1 MVPERLT
8 YDADISINQ
17 LNLHHFLPKDSIY
30 TLSADIKAKG
40 YGTDLFSSQSRLTAD
55 ANIRLLKYGYM
66 NLDNLTAQATLE
78 NGRAQASITGHNE
91 IFDGNMAV
99 DMMLSTKEVEGTVSA
114 DLTKADLYQM
124 RLLDRHLTIGTHG
137 SLKISSDMKNT
148 HYVSGRLNEM
158 YIKNDKKTYNPGD
171 VGILLKLF
179 TDTTVV
185 RAQSGDFI
193 LKFDARGGYEKMLAQ
208 MTTLTDTVMT
218 QFENKIINQPAIKAL
233 LPEMK
238 LHLESKRENPV
249 ANFLRALDID
259 FKEMTL
265 DLTTSPETG
274 INGTSH
280 LYSLNYDSTRID
292 TVRLNLTQK
301 GDRLSY
307 QGQI

>member
-1 MVPERLT
+1 
-8 YDADISINQ
+8 
-17 LNLHHFLPKDSIY
+17 
-30 TLSADIKAKG
+30 
-40 YGTDLFSSQSRLTAD
+40 
-55 ANIRLLKYGYM
+55 M

-78 NGRAQASITGHNE
+78 NGRAQAGITGHNE

-99 DMMLSTKEVEGTVSA
+99 DMMLSTKESEGTVSA

-148 HYVSGRLNEM
+148 HYVSGRLNEV

-193 LKFDARGGYEKMLAQ
+193 LKFDARGGYEKVLSQ
-208 MTTLTDTVMT
+208 MTTLTDSVMT

-238 LHLESKRENPV
+238 LHLESKRDNPV

-259 FKEMTL
+259 FKEMAL

-307 QGQI
+307 QGQICNNKKNPQFVFNALLDGHFHEHGALVGLRYFDAKARWVYVWEPPPRWKTKGCA